1 MTLVLIDDTTEPIQ
15 DIRKIRTVRLWFR
28 KTVWPPEG
36 FTILQPDSESRYYDS
51 KRSVIERY
59 QDLVTDF
66 KAVALIG
73 NIFPWYTI
81 EKNGIFPTLPKSVSG
96 QSGNLSATSR
106 QPWRSAALLLLSSMK
121 SVKLALSITLLQ

>member
-1 MTLVLIDDTTEPIQ
+1 M
-15 DIRKIRTVRLWFR
+15 LWFR
-28 KTVWPPEG
+28 KPVWPPEG
-36 FTILQPDSESRYYDS
+36 FTILQPDSENRYYDS
-51 KRSVIERY
+51 KRSVIEKY

-106 QPWRSAALLLLSSMK
+106 QPWRSATLLLLSSMK